1 MSNSHSNSNSS
12 NQDSGKNTSSNDEHY
27 DPAEQIIMV
36 KKLLDMKRRM
46 LEQRQKSD
54 REILLEHLTD
64 RGEEVLEAA
73 EHQYPREMAFIIPKF
88 ASLIKSGEVK
98 GMITGAD
105 LLAILRSVGLNVRLD
120 SRIVIEKDGRFI
132 SLAEKFKRSNDQ

>member
-1 MSNSHSNSNSS
+1 MSHSSNHAS
-12 NQDSGKNTSSNDEHY
+12 DKYTSSSDEHY

-36 KKLLDMKRRM
+36 KKLLDMKRRI

-73 EHQYPREMAFIIPKF
+73 EHQYPREMAFLIPKF

-132 SLAEKFKRSNDQ
+132 SLAEKFKKSDDE

>member
-1 MSNSHSNSNSS
+1 MSSS
-12 NQDSGKNTSSNDEHY
+12 NTGEDASSKHSDDSGY

-73 EHQYPREMAFIIPKF
+73 EQQYPREMRFIVPKF

-120 SRIVIEKDGRFI
+120 SRIMIEKDGRLI
-132 SLAEKFKRSNDQ
+132 SLAERLKSSDDGK

>member
-1 MSNSHSNSNSS
+1 MSP
-12 NQDSGKNTSSNDEHY
+12 SNDKSSDTKDIDSKDSY
-27 DPAEQIIMV
+27 DPAEQIIMM

-73 EHQYPREMAFIIPKF
+73 EQQYPREMGFIIPKF
-88 ASLIKSGEVK
+88 ASLIRSGEVK

-120 SRIVIEKDGRFI
+120 SRIVIEKDGRLI
-132 SLAEKFKRSNDQ
+132 SLAEKFKRSDDDDNR

>member
-1 MSNSHSNSNSS
+1 MSHSSNHAS
-12 NQDSGKNTSSNDEHY
+12 DKDTSSSEHY

-132 SLAEKFKRSNDQ
+132 SLAEKFKKSDDE

>member
-1 MSNSHSNSNSS
+1 MSP
-12 NQDSGKNTSSNDEHY
+12 SNDKSSDTKDIDSKDSY
-27 DPAEQIIMV
+27 DPAEQIIMM

-73 EHQYPREMAFIIPKF
+73 EQQYPREMGFIIPKF
-88 ASLIKSGEVK
+88 ASLIRSGEVK

-120 SRIVIEKDGRFI
+120 SRIVIEKDGRLI
-132 SLAEKFKRSNDQ
+132 SLAEKFKRSDDDDDNR